1 MAPALARG
9 LGILEVLAGVEE
21 GLQLHQIAD
30 SLGIPRSAAHR
41 LLAELSDAG
50 YVRQDGALGNYVLSL
65 KLVSLGL
72 KHLAVNDLV
81 GLSRPVLEQ
90 LASDTAEL
98 VRLAV
103 IDLDDMVWVAAYQG
117 KRSGLRY
124 DPDSGSTVTLSCS
137 ATGFAWMA
145 HVPEEIA
152 LQKILRQGIASREDS
167 GPRAPQTIDE
177 IRAELTKTRDQGF
190 AIAIDTYSLGVG
202 TVAAPIFVAG
212 EVAGAISI
220 TGPTPRLTKE
230 RLTQL
235 APRLLQTT
243 AEVTKILEA
252 AEGRLQTVT
261 RA

>member
-1 MAPALARG
+1 MATALARG

-50 YVRQDGALGNYVLSL
+50 YVRQDGALGNYVLGL

-90 LASDTAEL
+90 LAGDIAEL

-103 IDLDDMVWVAAYQG
+103 IDGDDMVWVSAYQG
-117 KRSGLRY
+117 VRSGLRY

-145 HVPEEIA
+145 HVPEETA
-152 LQKILRQGIASREDS
+152 LQKILRQGIASREDR

-177 IRAELTKTRDQGF
+177 IRAELTKTRERGY

-202 TVAAPIFVAG
+202 SVAAPVFTAGAVAG
-212 EVAGAISI
+212 VISI
-220 TGPTPRLTKE
+220 TGPTPRLTEE

-235 APRLLQTT
+235 APRLLQAT

-252 AEGRLQTVT
+252 ADGHLQTVV